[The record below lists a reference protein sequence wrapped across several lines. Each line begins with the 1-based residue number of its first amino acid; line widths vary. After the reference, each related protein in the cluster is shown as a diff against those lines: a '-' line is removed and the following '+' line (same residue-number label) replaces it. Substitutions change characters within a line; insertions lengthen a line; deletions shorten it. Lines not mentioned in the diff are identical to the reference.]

1 MESSRR
7 PHRFKYVYIFVV
19 LYTWLISY
27 PSAIAPYWAFGETI
41 IRQSNAFGILP
52 KSPWRMT
59 AIVLMVMHQSISF
72 IIFVHP
78 IFLLVEKFARVHH
91 RSMLLRILVRIPVV
105 VLVWFV
111 ALAIPFFGPIN
122 SVMGAFLLTVV
133 VYMLP
138 LATFMYAY
146 RTKAAR
152 QVLLF
157 FILMILFY
165 WVSFCIHQNYIYDH
179 HHQKPFSTLQDH
191 FDTFDESV
199 ILSLNS

>member
-1 MESSRR
+1 MKESSQ
-7 PHRFKYVYIFVV
+7 I
-19 LYTWLISY
+19 WLVFF
-27 PSAIAPYWAFGETI
+27 WCM
-41 IRQSNAFGILP
+41 RQSL
-52 KSPWRMT
+52 
-59 AIVLMVMHQSISF
+59 SF

-105 VLVWFV
+105 VVVWFV

-122 SVMGAFLLTVV
+122 SVMGAILLTVV

-152 QVLLF
+152 QVLFSSFPLHD
-157 FILMILFY
+157 IVY
-165 WVSFCIHQNYIYDH
+165 WFHLHSSNLYA
-179 HHQKPFSTLQDH
+179 KS
-191 FDTFDESV
+191 
-199 ILSLNS
+199 LSLCKIIDTLSVFFSQFIAIQVLGSSNISAFQIRMYTNE

>member
-1 MESSRR
+1 LQQVAPIISQHEYKAI
-7 PHRFKYVYIFVV
+7 FK
-19 LYTWLISY
+19 LL
-27 PSAIAPYWAFGETI
+27 
-41 IRQSNAFGILP
+41 
-52 KSPWRMT
+52 
-59 AIVLMVMHQSISF
+59 IVLVIIAWNERKLTNFAGFFFCFGCMTQSVSF

-165 WVSFCIHQNYIYDH
+165 WVSFCIHQIYIYMIIII
-179 HHQKPFSTLQDH
+179 KALFSLCKI
-191 FDTFDESV
+191 
-199 ILSLNS
+199 ILIPLMRV

>member
-1 MESSRR
+1 M
-7 PHRFKYVYIFVV
+7 
-19 LYTWLISY
+19 
-27 PSAIAPYWAFGETI
+27 
-41 IRQSNAFGILP
+41 RQSL
-52 KSPWRMT
+52 
-59 AIVLMVMHQSISF
+59 SF

-91 RSMLLRILVRIPVV
+91 RSMLLRICVRIPVV

-152 QVLLF
+152 QVLSFSFFLF
-157 FILMILFY
+157 MILFTGFI
-165 WVSFCIHQNYIYDH
+165 VHSSNYM
-179 HHQKPFSTLQDH
+179 QKPFTLQDH
-191 FDTFDESV
+191 QYLEC
-199 ILSLNS
+199 ILLSIYSNPSFG

>member
-1 MESSRR
+1 MR
-7 PHRFKYVYIFVV
+7 
-19 LYTWLISY
+19 
-27 PSAIAPYWAFGETI
+27 
-41 IRQSNAFGILP
+41 
-52 KSPWRMT
+52 
-59 AIVLMVMHQSISF
+59 QSISF

-152 QVLLF
+152 QVLLQF
-157 FILMILFY
+157 FGFLFMRLLFY
-165 WVSFCIHQNYIYDH
+165 WFQCT
-179 HHQKPFSTLQDH
+179 HHQIICKAFFTLQR
-191 FDTFDESV
+191 SLIPWV
-199 ILSLNS
+199 SSSLNLLAIQVLGSNNISAFQIRMYTNEWKFMFFLVPITTYISTYNTKRVLSFH

>member
-1 MESSRR
+1 M
-7 PHRFKYVYIFVV
+7 
-19 LYTWLISY
+19 
-27 PSAIAPYWAFGETI
+27 
-41 IRQSNAFGILP
+41 RQSL
-52 KSPWRMT
+52 
-59 AIVLMVMHQSISF
+59 SF

-122 SVMGAFLLTVV
+122 SVMGAVLLTVV

-152 QVLLF
+152 QVLLLHF
-157 FILMILFY
+157 FPFHDIVFY
-165 WVSFCIHQNYIYDH
+165 WFHCT
-179 HHQKPFSTLQDH
+179 HHQFFFAKHFTLQDH
-191 FDTFDESV
+191 
-199 ILSLNS
+199 

>member
-1 MESSRR
+1 M
-7 PHRFKYVYIFVV
+7 K
-19 LYTWLISY
+19 
-27 PSAIAPYWAFGETI
+27 
-41 IRQSNAFGILP
+41 QSL
-52 KSPWRMT
+52 
-59 AIVLMVMHQSISF
+59 SF

-122 SVMGAFLLTVV
+122 SVMGAVLLTVV

-157 FILMILFY
+157 SLFLFMILFIL
-165 WVSFCIHQNYIYDH
+165 VSLHSSSNLYAKAFHFAEIIDTLSVFFS
-179 HHQKPFSTLQDH
+179 PFIAIQVLGS
-191 FDTFDESV
+191 SN
-199 ILSLNS
+199 I

>member
-1 MESSRR
+1 
-7 PHRFKYVYIFVV
+7 
-19 LYTWLISY
+19 
-27 PSAIAPYWAFGETI
+27 
-41 IRQSNAFGILP
+41 
-52 KSPWRMT
+52 
-59 AIVLMVMHQSISF
+59 
-72 IIFVHP
+72 
-78 IFLLVEKFARVHH
+78 
-91 RSMLLRILVRIPVV
+91 MLLRILVRIPVV